1 MRTNKF
7 AIGGLI
13 GVHVNRIVNDTIRT
27 ISMQSFFFFFM
38 EKLWAQ
44 KNTHKKK
51 LTSENKIKQTENN
64 KGDNLLHTKAFKR
77 VKIICFAFGCFFYI
91 QIFSLKERNCLEI
104 VLIASFTILLLP
116 FPANVCLLN

>member
-1 MRTNKF
+1 
-7 AIGGLI
+7 
-13 GVHVNRIVNDTIRT
+13 
-27 ISMQSFFFFFM
+27 MQSFFFFFM

-91 QIFSLKERNCLEI
+91 QIF
-104 VLIASFTILLLP
+104 P
-116 FPANVCLLN
+116 